1 MATTFSIY
9 RARAFEENVMLITN
23 QQASKWFDMPHGVGI
38 MHSAN
43 TPRYLAMARL
53 ERRLAYLKRAERTNG
68 RIAMVA
74 VAAATLGIID
84 RTSTDHASWR
94 ILSGGHN
101 LCVQTIRFMFLVK
114 IIRSLPLGSLK

>member
-1 MATTFSIY
+1 
-9 RARAFEENVMLITN
+9 
-23 QQASKWFDMPHGVGI
+23 MPHGVGI

-74 VAAATLGIID
+74 VAAATL
-84 RTSTDHASWR
+84 AE
-94 ILSGGHN
+94 LSIGHPLIMRPGG
-101 LCVQTIRFMFLVK
+101 F
-114 IIRSLPLGSLK
+114 